1 MKLNKTYLF
10 IGISS
15 LALIIV
21 LIIQVNWIYE
31 TADVKEKIF
40 NEKANMVLS
49 KTADALTKDTSTIK
63 SLKNG
68 VKKKKKQK
76 IDSLFNHYMKAYNKE
91 NRFFV
96 QSLHEGL

>member
-1 MKLNKTYLF
+1 MKLNRIYFF

-49 KTADALTKDTSTIK
+49 KTADALAKDSAAPK
-63 SLKNG
+63 
-68 VKKKKKQK
+68 
-76 IDSLFNHYMKAYNKE
+76 
-91 NRFFV
+91 
-96 QSLHEGL
+96 